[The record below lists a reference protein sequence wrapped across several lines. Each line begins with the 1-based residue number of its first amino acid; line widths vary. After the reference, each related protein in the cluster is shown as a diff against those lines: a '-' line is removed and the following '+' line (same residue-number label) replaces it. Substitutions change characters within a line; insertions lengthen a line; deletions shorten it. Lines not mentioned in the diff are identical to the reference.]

1 MNHYDDE
8 ENIIQLLQS
17 IERSQICFA
26 NFSVGLSLFFNSI
39 YREKLYRDWIN
50 SSGKND
56 VPPDFFSPNYRYMLE
71 VMRVDDYVLAENS
84 PNVLESKFVKNI
96 ENMLREK
103 GVSSIKESNIELLV
117 IPDMSKASENNYR
130 TYVENYKRIVNKHLS
145 KIDQYRRNHP
155 GYKLGFLILDE
166 APAYIRVENP
176 SIKRKAGE
184 LIQGYRHVLFRDKNF
199 MEIFL
204 NHDLDYIIWMT
215 PYKNT
220 EENPRVYP
228 LVIVIDLKK
237 YKKRKMQFIE
247 YKDEEMQCL
256 EVEK

>member
-8 ENIIQLLQS
+8 ENIIRLLQS
-17 IERSQICFA
+17 TEDSQICFA
-26 NFSVGLSLFFNSI
+26 NFSFGLSRFFNSI
-39 YREKLYRDWIN
+39 YKENLFGAWIN

-96 ENMLREK
+96 ENMLRAK

-117 IPDMSKASENNYR
+117 IPDMSKASENNYG
-130 TYVENYKRIVNKHLS
+130 TYVENFKRIVNKHLS
-145 KIDQYRRNHP
+145 KIDQYRCNHP
-155 GYKLGFLILDE
+155 GYKLGFLIFDE
-166 APAYIRVENP
+166 APAYLRVEHSSTKP
-176 SIKRKAGE
+176 KAGQ
-184 LIQGYRHVLFRDKNF
+184 LIQGYPHLLFQDKNF

-204 NHDLDYIIWMT
+204 NYDLDYIIWMT

-220 EENPRVYP
+220 AENPRLYP
-228 LVIVIDLKK
+228 LVMVIDLKK
-237 YKKRKMQFIE
+237 YKKSKMQFIE
-247 YKDEEMQCL
+247 YKDVEMQCL

>member
-1 MNHYDDE
+1 MNHFDNE

-17 IERSQICFA
+17 IEHSQICFA
-26 NFSVGLSLFFNSI
+26 NFSFGLSSFFNSI
-39 YREKLYRDWIN
+39 YRENLFRDWVN
-50 SSGKND
+50 SSGKD
-56 VPPDFFSPNYRYMLE
+56 AVPPDFFSQKYKYMLE

-103 GVSSIKESNIELLV
+103 SVSSIKESNIELIV

-145 KIDQYRRNHP
+145 KINQYRSNHP
-155 GYKLGFLILDE
+155 GYKLGFLIFDE
-166 APAYIRVENP
+166 SPAYLRVTD
-176 SIKRKAGE
+176 SSTKVSAGQ
-184 LIQGYRHVLFRDKNF
+184 LIQGYPHILFQDKNF

-204 NHDLDYIIWMT
+204 NQDLDYIIWMT

-220 EENPRVYP
+220 AENPRIYP

-237 YKKRKMQFIE
+237 YKKRKMKLIE
-247 YKDEEMQCL
+247 YKDEEMKCL
-256 EVEK
+256 EVGE